1 MCSGELVEKGRGEKE
16 RNKDRKGWNG
26 EEGERK
32 ETGKKKSLKIKI
44 KTPPPLSL
52 THK

>member
-1 MCSGELVEKGRGEKE
+1 MRSGELVEKGRGEKE

-32 ETGKKKSLKIKI
+32 ETRERKKVSK
-44 KTPPPLSL
+44 
-52 THK
+52 